1 MEHRHISLPNLT
13 QFPFDFWRE
22 IGFNFAAK
30 LSDPYLSGFFNPFF
44 SRFLQNLTFDSLFIN
59 AVKIGVVLTLFV
71 SQNFNQLLFCQ
82 QGVEAMF
89 TNGRKNFVR
98 NLSAERYSLFRLRC
112 EDNMVQSRLIYKPR
126 VTTRQT

>member
-30 LSDPYLSGFFNPFF
+30 LSNPYLSGFFNPFF

-59 AVKIGVVLTLFV
+59 AVKIGVVLTLFI

-82 QGVEAMF
+82 
-89 TNGRKNFVR
+89 
-98 NLSAERYSLFRLRC
+98 
-112 EDNMVQSRLIYKPR
+112 
-126 VTTRQT
+126 